1 MGNLHSLKRCNTYFE
16 NLIIYRLFIKIGNFD
31 NYSVSFLYACILIY
45 LKCLNEIWNRFEFDL
60 NFTYRHVTE
69 FYVCQSP
76 FRNDRENSDSPPPL
90 LPL

>member
-60 NFTYRHVTE
+60 NFLQTRYGILRLSKSL
-69 FYVCQSP
+69 QK
-76 FRNDRENSDSPPPL
+76 
-90 LPL
+90 